1 MNTHSRPPAS
11 QQPAHPPASVPNTVS
26 GLRRIKCGP
35 TYAYCARSHSTSF
48 HRPRRRRRGPRTALH
63 PSRVSLVISSSSSPS
78 SSATYLRSAVLVSVV
93 SSSEGTSGSESAS
106 AAAVAEQEEGTN
118 LSARVCAFGAALGS
132 NGGSKLGWSASA
144 PSAPEEAHDEAAVAA
159 VDDVALSPTAWP
171 K

>member
-63 PSRVSLVISSSSSPS
+63 PSRVSRVISSSSSPS

-93 SSSEGTSGSESAS
+93 SSSEGTSGSPRGKGRMRMTHRSS
-106 AAAVAEQEEGTN
+106 VRMRRQRLFFSPVTP
-118 LSARVCAFGAALGS
+118 FF
-132 NGGSKLGWSASA
+132 
-144 PSAPEEAHDEAAVAA
+144 HDLTFSF
-159 VDDVALSPTAWP
+159 DGKDTRISP
-171 K
+171 